1 VRNVLN
7 LLHVRTATRLTT
19 AALLATL
26 ASLPPTLPPL
36 IAGAAASG
44 AAPAAVRARLVPSLP
59 RVDLARRIGDYVAPF
74 GARRSYRQPTEAER
88 GTLAEGVALLAAGNT
103 GAARAELAR
112 VGYTVTTLRDE
123 VTGRGVLEVADAS
136 PDREAQRGWGR
147 VYVDLDQHAG
157 YWKPGTVRHWTLQV
171 PHPVYDMATE
181 QVAAAVFRDAPGGIM
196 VVAGAH
202 RSLADPAH
210 DPTTVFAAV
219 IDRLALP
226 GLQVHGFA
234 AESLPDYEAIPTPGD
249 GPVTA
254 QVRTLADTLDAAGIP
269 ACRVWERACGD
280 LGGTLNVE
288 GRFAAAHGLPFVH
301 LELAPDERTDPAAR
315 DRLATVL
322 AAFIRTWW

>member
-1 VRNVLN
+1 MRA
-7 LLHVRTATRLTT
+7 ATRLTT

-26 ASLPPTLPPL
+26 AALPPTLPPL
-36 IAGAAASG
+36 IAGAAAEPTTTR
-44 AAPAAVRARLVPSLP
+44 AAFLPSLP

-74 GARRSYRQPTEAER
+74 GVRRTYQQPTEAER
-88 GTLAEGVALLAAGNT
+88 ATLADGVALLAAGNA

-112 VGYTVTTLRDE
+112 VGYGVTTLRDQA
-123 VTGRGVLEVADAS
+123 TGRGVLEVADLSA
-136 PDREAQRGWGR
+136 DREARRGWGR
-147 VYVDLDQHAG
+147 VYVDLDRRAG
-157 YWKPGTVRHWTLQV
+157 FWKPGTVRHWTLQV

-181 QVAAAVFRDAPGGIM
+181 QVATAVFRDAPGAIM

-202 RSLADPAH
+202 RTLADPAH
-210 DPTTVFAAV
+210 DLTTVFAAV

-234 AESLPDYEAIPTPGD
+234 AESLPDYEAIPTPGY
-249 GPVTA
+249 GPVTP
-254 QVRTLADTLDAAGIP
+254 QVRALADSLDAAGIP

-288 GRFAAAHGLPFVH
+288 GRFAAAQGLPFVH

-315 DRLATVL
+315 DHLATVL
-322 AAFIRTWW
+322 AAFIRTWR